1 MNVAVRR
8 PSMSLDQFLAWE
20 DLQEGRWEFD
30 GFEPRAMVGASTIH
44 NQIVGAL
51 DFALRR
57 RLRAP
62 GRVYR
67 ETMRLRLAH
76 TARCPELMV
85 VCAPLVEAVELT
97 DPVVVFEVLRPSTS
111 REDRIDKNREYEA
124 APSILRYILL
134 EQDTIAAAVYA
145 RDGNR
150 WVRSTVICDGLLLMP
165 EIEVELPLA
174 QAYADLELGDM
185 PGR

>member
-1 MNVAVRR
+1 MNVAARK

-20 DLQEGRWEFD
+20 DRQDGRWEFD

-51 DFALRR
+51 EFALRR
-57 RLRAP
+57 RLRTP
-62 GRVYR
+62 CRVYR
-67 ETMRLRLAH
+67 ETMRLRLAE
-76 TARCPELMV
+76 TARYPDLMV
-85 VCAPLVEAVELT
+85 VCAPLVDAVELT
-97 DPVVVFEVLRPSTS
+97 NPVVVIEVLSASTS

-124 APSILRYILL
+124 TPGILRYILL

-150 WVRSTVICDGLLLMP
+150 WVRSTVTGDGVLLMP
-165 EIEVELPLA
+165 ETGIELPLA
-174 QAYADLELGDM
+174 EAYADVGVGDT
-185 PGR
+185 PKG